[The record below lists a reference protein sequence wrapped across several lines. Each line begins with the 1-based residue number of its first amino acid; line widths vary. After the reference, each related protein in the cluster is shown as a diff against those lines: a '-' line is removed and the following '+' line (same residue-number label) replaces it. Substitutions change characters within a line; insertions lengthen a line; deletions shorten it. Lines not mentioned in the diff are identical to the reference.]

1 MTRIVRT
8 KKNSPK
14 KTKILLILIAICTV
28 MIIGLF
34 IIDAQ
39 SISDGSLPGMT
50 AVFIFIPLTLV
61 FTSILVGPIRIVRD
75 KTSNNMV

>member
-1 MTRIVRT
+1 
-8 KKNSPK
+8 
-14 KTKILLILIAICTV
+14 

-61 FTSILVGPIRIVRD
+61 FISILVGPIRIVRD